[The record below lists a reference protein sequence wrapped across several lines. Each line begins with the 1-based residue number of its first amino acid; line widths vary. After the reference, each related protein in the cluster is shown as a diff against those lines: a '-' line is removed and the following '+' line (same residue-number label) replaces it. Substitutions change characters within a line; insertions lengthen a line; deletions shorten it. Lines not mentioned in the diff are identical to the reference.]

1 MQDGVNA
8 DYNGKL
14 NIIDDTLQSQ
24 MIEGSETYALIPR
37 SLYQLTE
44 TNEYV
49 LGVEEDLDNYTDSNF
64 KNNLVY
70 I

>member
-1 MQDGVNA
+1 MKISQYMQYLKILQDRYG
-8 DYNGKL
+8 D
-14 NIIDDTLQSQ
+14 IDVK
-24 MIEGSETYALIPR
+24 
-37 SLYQLTE
+37 TE

>member
-8 DYNGKL
+8 DYNDKL

-24 MIEGSETYALIPR
+24 MIEGSETYALTTW